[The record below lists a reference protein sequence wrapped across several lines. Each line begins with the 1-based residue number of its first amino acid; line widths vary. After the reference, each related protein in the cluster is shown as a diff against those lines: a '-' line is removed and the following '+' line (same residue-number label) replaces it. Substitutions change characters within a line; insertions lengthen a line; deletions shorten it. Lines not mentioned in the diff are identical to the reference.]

1 MLNICINDIFLIGDN
16 ACLSSY
22 ANDTTFYST
31 GENHNTNR
39 SILDKTFFIAVK
51 IVFWEL
57 RGFKVR

>member
-51 IVFWEL
+51 IVF
-57 RGFKVR
+57 